1 SDVCSSDLGVME
13 EGEVDPSRTEEH
25 RLAPRA
31 FKRRRRHEIVLDVL
45 VVPIDGA
52 DDRVGQPESS
62 VAIAQA
68 GGPYTSGVRHP
79 TQVEVREGM
88 TENRPVDEVATVVQ
102 THCGMRFEGAGGHVV
117 VVSDAH
123 DGRIGVEA
131 AKDRIVD
138 LAHALTS

>member
-1 SDVCSSDLGVME
+1 MVPLDADDPMRAIGVME
-13 EGEVDPSRTEEH
+13 EGEVDPSRPEEH

-68 GGPYTSGVRHP
+68 GGPHTSGVRHP

-88 TENRPVDEVATVVQ
+88 TENRPVEDRKSTRLNSSHVAISYAVFCLKKKTKSA
-102 THCGMRFEGAGGHVV
+102 T
-117 VVSDAH
+117 
-123 DGRIGVEA
+123 
-131 AKDRIVD
+131 
-138 LAHALTS
+138 T